1 MAAAALQE
9 AALCAALGVV
19 GGLAVAVGHGSLEEL
34 WFHVLRGLEARR
46 LVRRLAPSIPATMTA
61 YQRDSF
67 LAVGLA
73 HIPLMA
79 GLAAFRQPTSCHA
92 LPQLAAQL
100 DQHVGGPLLSC
111 TLRLLVAAAIVRIAK
126 CRHGLITRAK
136 PELDLMAAWVFTWV
150 VMVLH
155 DAWFWAV
162 HTTLHRFKVLY
173 RTVHHW
179 HHTTRGDLT
188 VFGTAYGDWLD
199 ILCIFP
205 PFYGLVMAWMYN
217 QPSWNPV
224 HFLFLGWAFNGP
236 PPPLTFHL
244 RPPPPPLDLIKLP
257 AWVYVPGSLGVLLTP
272 GAQRPKHHFIHH
284 LDPRFNRSL
293 YFTWWDR
300 AAGTYRA
307 SHDRVYEGPWL
318 PPDAAATPVKPP
330 ASMPDLI
337 SADLQ

>member
-1 MAAAALQE
+1 MAPPRPATPRWKNFALLHILSKSRRE
-9 AALCAALGVV
+9 AGLCAALGVV
-19 GGLAVAVGHGSLEEL
+19 GGLAVAVGHGTLEEL
-34 WFHVLRGLEARR
+34 WFHVLRCLNARG

-79 GLAAFRQPTSCHA
+79 GLAAFR
-92 LPQLAAQL
+92 
-100 DQHVGGPLLSC
+100 
-111 TLRLLVAAAIVRIAK
+111 
-126 CRHGLITRAK
+126 HGLITRAK
-136 PELDLMAAWVFTWV
+136 PELDPVAAWVFTWV

-162 HTTLHRFKVLY
+162 HTTLHRFKALY

-224 HFLFLGWAFNGP
+224 HFLFLGWAFNGVNMMG
-236 PPPLTFHL
+236 HC
-244 RPPPPPLDLIKLP
+244 
-257 AWVYVPGSLGVLLTP
+257 GSLGVLLTP

-318 PPDAAATPVKPP
+318 PSDAAATPVKPP